1 MLSSYKRDARIPQI
15 PVSSKSSHALS
26 KETLPFN
33 QGVAVYSVGRH
44 LFHINKRYIPSI
56 TVCDPYPFLINILR
70 SDALLSQTSTINNFP
85 CHKIKHWNSEKQWAR
100 LKMPFNF
107 SPLLANKWK
116 ISFSPSLLQHYAS
129 TSELSMPVIVWRWSI
144 PSNVASSYEQ
154 EPPGRSI
161 QRDCWTHLTA
171 LNGLMYAQTSP
182 SKSTWRGRHK
192 GWRIGAWT

>member
-1 MLSSYKRDARIPQI
+1 MAPTQKASSASIPALFLHGIIWRKSIWGYFAESQHLQFGCELAQMLSCYKRDARIPQI

-116 ISFSPSLLQHYAS
+116 IFFSLSAPTLCFYFGIIYAS
-129 TSELSMPVIVWRWSI
+129 NSLKMEHSFKCCL
-144 PSNVASSYEQ
+144 Q
-154 EPPGRSI
+154 
-161 QRDCWTHLTA
+161 L
-171 LNGLMYAQTSP
+171 
-182 SKSTWRGRHK
+182 
-192 GWRIGAWT
+192 

>member
-56 TVCDPYPFLINILR
+56 TVCDPYPFLINILH

-116 ISFSPSLLQHYAS
+116 IFFSLSAPTLCFYFGIIYAS
-129 TSELSMPVIVWRWSI
+129 NSLKVEHSFKCCLQLWARATRKIHPE
-144 PSNVASSYEQ
+144 
-154 EPPGRSI
+154 
-161 QRDCWTHLTA
+161 
-171 LNGLMYAQTSP
+171 GLLDSFD
-182 SKSTWRGRHK
+182 STEWPHVCSDISFQVHVKRK
-192 GWRIGAWT
+192 A